1 MLTPSNYLNREMQN
15 EQEAV
20 MVIINEIMKKYKLR
34 QKDVKEELSWQMEQ
48 PRGGDR
54 PWIPPHRLK

>member
-15 EQEAV
+15 EWEAV

-34 QKDVKEELSWQMEQ
+34 QKDVKEELSTRSYGKWSS
-48 PRGGDR
+48 PGDR
-54 PWIPPHRLK
+54 PWIPPH